1 MNVKADTKRAV
12 EEAVEG
18 AINSSSMAKDPR
30 ITDLRVEVVA
40 CNYDHPII
48 RLDTKQGI
56 YGD

>member
-18 AINSSSMAKDPR
+18 AINSSSMAEDLR
-30 ITDLRVEVVA
+30 ITDLGVAVVA
-40 CNYDHPII
+40 SNYDYPII
-48 RLDTKQGI
+48 RLDTNQGI